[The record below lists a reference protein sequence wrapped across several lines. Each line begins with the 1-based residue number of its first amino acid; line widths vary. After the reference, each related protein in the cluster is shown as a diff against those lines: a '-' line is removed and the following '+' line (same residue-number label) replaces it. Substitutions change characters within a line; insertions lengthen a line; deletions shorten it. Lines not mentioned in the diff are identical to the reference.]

1 MFRRISIACVF
12 LAIAAVAAAQ
22 QLTFPLEKGSVRF
35 AVIGDSGT
43 GNQMQYDT
51 AEQLTRVQQ
60 KFPFEFVLMMG
71 DNIYGGK
78 APRDFEK
85 KFEVPYKGLLGAGVK
100 FYASLG
106 NHDVPEEQS
115 YKPFN
120 MDGHRYYTFKR
131 GKVRFFALDSN
142 YMDPEQLKWLENEL
156 RGATEDWKIAFFHH
170 ALYSSAAYHGSS
182 LELRRILEPLFLKY
196 GVKVVL
202 SGHDHI
208 YERIE
213 EQNGIHYFVEGSS
226 GQLRRG
232 DARGASFTA
241 KAFDEDCTFMVVEI
255 AGDLLYFQT
264 IARTGAIVDSGSI
277 RRAGQSASAAPGR

>member
-1 MFRRISIACVF
+1 MFRRTSIACAC
-12 LAIAAVAAAQ
+12 LAIAAAAAAQ
-22 QLTFPLEKGSVRF
+22 RLTLPLEKGSVRF

-85 KFEVPYKGLLGAGVK
+85 KFEVPYKTLLDAGIK

-120 MDGHRYYTFKR
+120 MDGRRYYSFKK
-131 GKVRFFALDSN
+131 GKARFFALDSN

-156 RGATEDWKIAFFHH
+156 RGSTDDWKIAFFHH

-182 LELRRILEPLFLKY
+182 LELRRILEPLFQKY
-196 GVKVVL
+196 GVQVVL
-202 SGHDHI
+202 SGHDHV

-213 EQNGIHYFVEGSS
+213 EQKGIHYFVEGSS

-255 AGDLLYFQT
+255 AGDVLYFQT
-264 IARTGAIVDSGSI
+264 IARTGATVDSGSI
-277 RRAGQSASAAPGR
+277 RRSGQNALVAPGR